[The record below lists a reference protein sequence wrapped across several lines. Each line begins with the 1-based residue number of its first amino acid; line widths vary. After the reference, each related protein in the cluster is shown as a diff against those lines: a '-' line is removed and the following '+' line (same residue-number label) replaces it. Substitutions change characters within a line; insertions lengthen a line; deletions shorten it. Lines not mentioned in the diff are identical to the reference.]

1 MTLHEQHV
9 CANEYVDECVAAFAA
24 EAKGKGVKLQIMDV
38 GDLGSEGD
46 EGAANIL
53 DTSNTANQQSNNN
66 HRESKFMI
74 QTIFPG
80 ISVVPLQLTDNDTVY
95 MDRHKMDQVLRNL
108 ISNAL
113 KFSSEGEWIVES
125 AEST

>member
-53 DTSNTANQQSNNN
+53 DTSNTANQQSNN

-80 ISVVPLQLTDNDTVY
+80 ISVVPLQLTDSYTVY
-95 MDRHKMDQVLRNL
+95 IDRHKMDQVLRNL

>member
-9 CANEYVDECVAAFAA
+9 SANEYVDDCIAAYAA
-24 EAKGKGVKLQIMDV
+24 EAKGKGIKLQIMDV
-38 GDLGSEGD
+38 GDFGVEGD
-46 EGAANIL
+46 ESATFTHNVTTINNI
-53 DTSNTANQQSNNN
+53 DIDNHHNNN
-66 HRESKFMI
+66 GNATTML

-113 KFSSEGEWIVES
+113 KFSTEGE
-125 AEST
+125 